1 MRKVVNMLHPE
12 PPQLRAHKSRPL
24 DAGFTYLGL
33 LIMIAIIGIAAAATL
48 QVGSV
53 LQRRA
58 AEQELLEIG
67 SEFQI
72 AFQSYANA
80 TPVGTP
86 ASPAS
91 LQDLL
96 KDPRYPNPRRHLRK
110 IYVDPISG
118 KEQWGTVPALDGRGI
133 IGVFSLA
140 EGTPIKIGNFVAPFQ
155 SFEGKTTYRDWVFMF
170 RTQAALP
177 PGQLRP
183 APSPSP
189 LSAPQST
196 VLSQ

>member
-96 KDPRYPNPRRHLRK
+96 KDPRYPNIRKASAQTVLR
-110 IYVDPISG
+110 PTH
-118 KEQWGTVPALDGRGI
+118 W
-133 IGVFSLA
+133 
-140 EGTPIKIGNFVAPFQ
+140 
-155 SFEGKTTYRDWVFMF
+155 
-170 RTQAALP
+170 QAAM
-177 PGQLRP
+177 GYGNVYRRQGNYRYIQLIHRN
-183 APSPSP
+183 AH
-189 LSAPQST
+189 QDWKF
-196 VLSQ
+196 